1 MCSALTPA
9 GPDASRSPSER
20 FPARG
25 TWPRSFPRSAGRG
38 RGTAGA
44 SVWEE
49 LALAGDGIGADGAMT
64 VMLVAGVTGS
74 GESSGCAAWS
84 SMAGAR
90 IAGG

>member
-1 MCSALTPA
+1 
-9 GPDASRSPSER
+9 
-20 FPARG
+20 
-25 TWPRSFPRSAGRG
+25 
-38 RGTAGA
+38 
-44 SVWEE
+44 VWEE